1 MVQENSE
8 RLKKYLDMISR
19 REGGIEGVMH
29 KLGAGRRP
37 LEEGAEGPAPARPKA
52 GASPTRPKAGAKPVT
67 TALESAARGKPIPP
81 QDHELLEAIIFEDI
95 RPAIDIVD
103 GAFTVTHP
111 LWTQLSGDAAT
122 RTRIEA
128 AIPLV
133 GRIELP
139 GNTRIPYGGTGFVVG
154 PGLVMTNRHVAEI
167 FAEGLGDRRLSFRT
181 GAAAGID
188 LKREHGRPAG
198 TVLVVRKVVMIHPY
212 WDMALLAVDGLPAGK
227 SLTLGLDDAR
237 ELAGR
242 DIFIVGY
249 PAFDPR
255 NPADVQDAVFDGR
268 YGVKKLQPGQLQGGV
283 DTSSFGKLVPAAT
296 HDVSTLGGNSGSAM
310 FDLATGEVLGLHFG
324 GRFHERNYAVPAA
337 ALSRDDRVIAAGV
350 TFAGKPPGGQTE
362 WSGWWLRADSAEGP
376 ASGDNGA
383 APSTGSAP
391 PAAGPVSA
399 GLSISAQGGS
409 VVIDVPLRITV
420 SLGSATPVIV
430 QAAAGEAI
438 TEAMRE
444 PDHDTDYSTRKGYDP
459 GFLNDPAQKLAKLS
473 VPMPKAASSK
483 VLAKTRDGDTIL
495 HYQNF
500 SLSMHGERRLALFT
514 ACNVTKAPELKKP
527 EPGRDYTRRGL
538 SGLGANDQER
548 WFIDPRLD
556 EKLQLP
562 DIFFTKDRKAFDKG
576 HIVRRDDVAWG
587 RSYDELKRANG
598 DSYHVTNCS
607 PQVGGFNRSAEGTD
621 NWGDLEN
628 HVLSEA
634 ANERLCV
641 FAGPVLNPDDTVFVG
656 AGGEG
661 AKLRARIPE
670 RYWKVIVSRVDE
682 GLAAYGF
689 VLEQDLADVDFEFQV
704 PSEFMPALVPLSEI
718 ERIAGVRFDRALN
731 QADQFASLRGDEVVM
746 RQGVRRKTRIG
757 AK

>member
-19 REGGIEGVMH
+19 REGGVEGVMH
-29 KLGAGRRP
+29 KLAARP
-37 LEEGAEGPAPARPKA
+37 REESAEGARPARS
-52 GASPTRPKAGAKPVT
+52 GKPAT
-67 TALESAARGKPIPP
+67 AALELAARRKDIPER
-81 QDHELLEAIIFEDI
+81 DYADLEAMIFEDI

-111 LWTQLSGDAAT
+111 LWTQLSSDAAI

-154 PGLVMTNRHVAEI
+154 PSLVMTNRHVAEL
-167 FAEGLGDRRLSFRT
+167 FAEGLGDRRLSFKT
-181 GAAAGID
+181 GAAAGLD
-188 LKREHGRPAG
+188 LKREHGRPAA
-198 TVLVVRKVVMIHPY
+198 TVLAVRKVVMIHPY
-212 WDMALLAVDGLPAGK
+212 WDMALLAVDGLPSGK
-227 SLTLGLDDAR
+227 ALSFGLADAR

-242 DIFIVGY
+242 DIFIIGY

-255 NPADVQDAVFDGR
+255 NPASVQNDVFDGR

-283 DTSSFGKLVPAAT
+283 ETSSFGKLVPAAT
-296 HDVSTLGGNSGSAM
+296 HDVSTLGGNSGSAI
-310 FDLATGEVLGLHFG
+310 FDLDTGEVLGLHFG
-324 GRFHERNYAVPAA
+324 GRYHERNYAVPAA

-362 WSGWWLRADSAEGP
+362 WSGWWLRADAAETVGGTADTQLP
-376 ASGDNGA
+376 GA
-383 APSTGSAP
+383 GSAGSTP
-391 PAAGPVSA
+391 QS

-409 VVIDVPLRITV
+409 VVIDVPLRITI
-420 SLGSATPVIV
+420 SLGAAVPVTV
-430 QAAAGEAI
+430 AQVTAGEAI
-438 TEAMRE
+438 TEALRE
-444 PDHDTDYSTRKGYDP
+444 PDHDTDYSTRTGYDP
-459 GFLNDPAQKLAKLS
+459 GFLNDPTQRLAKLA
-473 VPMPKAASSK
+473 VPMPKPASAK
-483 VLAKTRDGDTIL
+483 ALAKTRDGDTVL

-500 SLSMHGERRLALFT
+500 SLSMHAERRLALFT

-527 EPGRDYTRRGL
+527 EPGKDYTRRGL
-538 SGLGANDQER
+538 SGLGENDQER

-556 EKLQLP
+556 ETLQLP

-607 PQVGGFNRSAEGTD
+607 PQVGDFNRSADGED

-656 AGGEG
+656 AAGNGV
-661 AKLRARIPE
+661 KLRAKIPE
-670 RYWKVIVSRVDE
+670 RYWKVIVARVDE
-682 GLAAYGF
+682 GLASYGF

-704 PSEFMPALVPLSEI
+704 PSEFMPALIPLSEI
-718 ERIAGVRFDRALN
+718 ERIAGVRFDRAAS
-731 QADQFASLRGDEVVM
+731 QADQFASLRGDEVVL
-746 RQGVRRKTRIG
+746 RQGIKRKTK
-757 AK
+757 A

>member
-8 RLKKYLDMISR
+8 HLKKYLDMISR
-19 REGGIEGVMH
+19 KEGGVEGVMH
-29 KLGAGRRP
+29 KLSARHEPREES
-37 LEEGAEGPAPARPKA
+37 LEGLRPARSRA
-52 GASPTRPKAGAKPVT
+52 RKPAT
-67 TALESAARGKPIPP
+67 AALESVARGKTIPP
-81 QDHELLEAIIFEDI
+81 EDHAQLEAIIFEDI

-111 LWTQLSGDAAT
+111 LWTRLSDDAANKA
-122 RTRIEA
+122 RIMA

-139 GNTRIPYGGTGFVVG
+139 GNNRIPYGGTGFVVG
-154 PGLVMTNRHVAEI
+154 PGLIMTNRHVAEL
-167 FAEGLGDRRLSFRT
+167 FAEGLGDKRLSFKT

-198 TVLVVRKVVMIHPY
+198 TVLSVRKVVMIHPY

-227 SLTLGLDDAR
+227 PLALGLADAR
-237 ELAGR
+237 DLAGR

-255 NPADVQDAVFDGR
+255 NPASVQNDVFEGR
-268 YGVKKLQPGQLQGGV
+268 YGVKRLQPGQLQGGI
-283 DTSSFGKLVPAAT
+283 DTSSFGKMVPAAT

-310 FDLATGEVLGLHFG
+310 FDLGTGEVLGLHFG
-324 GRFHERNYAVPAA
+324 GRYHERNYAVPAA

-350 TFAGKPPGGQTE
+350 AFAGKPPGGQTE
-362 WSGWWLRADSAEGP
+362 WSGWWLRADATEGVDGVGGGTAP
-376 ASGDNGA
+376 SRGAGSPAGSTSASG
-383 APSTGSAP
+383 
-391 PAAGPVSA
+391 
-399 GLSISAQGGS
+399 GLSLSAQGSG
-409 VVIDVPLRITV
+409 VTIDVPLRITI
-420 SLGSATPVIV
+420 SLGSVTPVAV
-430 QAAAGEAI
+430 ARATAGEAI

-459 GFLNDPAQKLAKLS
+459 GFLNDPAQKLPKLV
-473 VPMPKAASSK
+473 VPMPKPASAK
-483 VLAKTRDGDTIL
+483 ALAKTHDGGTVL

-500 SLSMHGERRLALFT
+500 SLSMHAERRLALFT

-527 EPGRDYTRRGL
+527 EPGKDYTRRGL

-556 EKLQLP
+556 ETLQLP
-562 DIFFTKDRKAFDKG
+562 DIFFTDDRKAFDKG
-576 HIVRRDDVAWG
+576 HIVRRDDAAWG
-587 RSYDELKRANG
+587 HSYDELKRANG
-598 DSYHVTNCS
+598 DTYHVTNCS
-607 PQVGGFNRSAEGTD
+607 PQVGDFNRSADGKD

-641 FAGPVLNPDDTVFVG
+641 FAGPVLSPDDTVFVG
-656 AGGEG
+656 AAGKGV
-661 AKLRARIPE
+661 KLRAKIPE
-670 RYWKVIVSRVDE
+670 RYWKIIVSRVDE

-718 ERIAGVRFDRALN
+718 ERIAGVRFDRSVR
-731 QADQFASLRGDEVVM
+731 QADQFASLRGEEIVL
-746 RQGVRRKTRIG
+746 RQGVKRKT
-757 AK
+757 KV

>member
-19 REGGIEGVMH
+19 REGGIEGVMD
-29 KLGAGRRP
+29 KLAARRLP
-37 LEEGAEGPAPARPKA
+37 REEGVERTGSARPKA
-52 GASPTRPKAGAKPVT
+52 GGKPATVV
-67 TALESAARGKPIPP
+67 LESAARRKRIAP
-81 QDHELLEAIIFEDI
+81 QDHELLEAIIFEEI

-103 GAFTVTHP
+103 GAFTVSHP
-111 LWTQLSGDAAT
+111 LWTQLSTDAKT
-122 RTRIEA
+122 RKRIET
-128 AIPLV
+128 AIPSV

-139 GNTRIPYGGTGFVVG
+139 GNARIPYGGTGFVVG
-154 PGLVMTNRHVAEI
+154 DGLVMTNRHVAEL
-167 FAEGLGDRRLSFRT
+167 FAEGLGDRRLSFRN

-188 LKREHGRPAG
+188 LKREHGRPAS
-198 TVLVVRKVVMIHPY
+198 TVLAVRKVVMIHPY
-212 WDMALLAVDGLPAGK
+212 WDMALLAVDGLPPGK
-227 SLTLGLDDAR
+227 PLTLGLADAR
-237 ELAGR
+237 DLAGR
-242 DIFIVGY
+242 DIFIIGY

-255 NPADVQDAVFDGR
+255 NPASVQNDVFEGR
-268 YGVKKLQPGQLQGGV
+268 YGVKKLQPGQLQGGF
-283 DTSSFGKLVPAAT
+283 DTSSFGKMVPAAS

-350 TFAGKPPGGQTE
+350 AFAGKPPGGQTE
-362 WSGWWLRADSAEGP
+362 WSGWWLRADAVEAADGGAATAGAGAAGP
-376 ASGDNGA
+376 ASA
-383 APSTGSAP
+383 AASTAT
-391 PAAGPVSA
+391 
-399 GLSISAQGGS
+399 LSIQAGA
-409 VVIDVPLRITV
+409 VTIDVPLRITL
-420 SLGSATPVIV
+420 SLGSATQVA
-430 QAAAGEAI
+430 QLAAGESI

-459 GFLNDPAQKLAKLS
+459 DFLNDPSQKLPKIG

-483 VLAKTRDGDTIL
+483 MLAKTRDGETVL

-500 SLSMHGERRLALFT
+500 SLSMHAERRLALFT

-562 DIFFTKDRKAFDKG
+562 DIFFTNDRKAFDKG

-607 PQVGGFNRSAEGTD
+607 PQVGDFNRSADGKD

-641 FAGPVLNPDDTVFVG
+641 FAGPVLRPDDTVFVG
-656 AGGEG
+656 AGGQG
-661 AKLRARIPE
+661 AKLLAKIPE

-718 ERIAGVRFDRALN
+718 ERIAGVRFDRAVN

-746 RQGVRRKTRIG
+746 RRGLKRKTKVG
-757 AK
+757 TSKQKDEVTG

>member
-1 MVQENSE
+1 MVQQNSE

-29 KLGAGRRP
+29 KLEAGRRP
-37 LEEGAEGPAPARPKA
+37 REEGAEGTASARPRVGAAPARP
-52 GASPTRPKAGAKPVT
+52 RAGAKLAT
-67 TALESAARGKPIPP
+67 AALESAARGKAIPP

-122 RTRIEA
+122 RARIEA

-139 GNTRIPYGGTGFVVG
+139 GNKRIPYGGTGFVVG

-188 LKREHGRPAG
+188 LKREHGRPAS
-198 TVLVVRKVVMIHPY
+198 TVLAVRKVVMIHPY

-227 SLTLGLDDAR
+227 PLTLGLADAR

-242 DIFIVGY
+242 DIFIIGY

-337 ALSRDDRVIAAGV
+337 ALSRDDRVVAAGV

-362 WSGWWLRADSAEGP
+362 WSGWWLRADAVEATDGGTASSGGNTAGP
-376 ASGDNGA
+376 ASTVV
-383 APSTGSAP
+383 STP
-391 PAAGPVSA
+391 K
-399 GLSISAQGGS
+399 LSIQAGA
-409 VVIDVPLRITV
+409 VTIDVPLRITI
-420 SLGSATPVIV
+420 SLGAATPVTV
-430 QAAAGEAI
+430 QATAGEAI

-444 PDHDTDYSTRKGYDP
+444 PDHDTNYSTRKGYDP
-459 GFLNDPAQKLAKLS
+459 GFLNDPAQKLPKLT
-473 VPMPKAASSK
+473 VPMPKAASPK
-483 VLAKTRDGDTIL
+483 VLAKTRDGDTVL

-500 SLSMHGERRLALFT
+500 SLSMHAERRLALFT

-556 EKLQLP
+556 DKLQLP

-587 RSYDELKRANG
+587 HTYDELKRANG

-607 PQVGGFNRSAEGTD
+607 PQVGGFNRSADGTD

-656 AGGEG
+656 AGGG
-661 AKLRARIPE
+661 GVKLRARIPE

-731 QADQFASLRGDEVVM
+731 QADQFASLRGDEVVL
-746 RQGVRRKTRIG
+746 RQGVKRKTRVG
-757 AK
+757 APKQS

>member
-1 MVQENSE
+1 MVQENPE
-8 RLKKYLDMISR
+8 RLKNYLAMISL
-19 REGGIEGVMH
+19 REGGLEGVMH
-29 KLGAGRRP
+29 KLSAKRP
-37 LEEGAEGPAPARPKA
+37 REESAEGARSTP
-52 GASPTRPKAGAKPVT
+52 PVPRGKLAT
-67 TALESAARGKPIPP
+67 AALESAARGKGIAPR
-81 QDHELLEAIIFEDI
+81 DYANLEAIIFEDI

-103 GAFTVTHP
+103 GAFIVTHP
-111 LWTQLSGDAAT
+111 LWTQLSTDAKIRA
-122 RTRIEA
+122 RIEA
-128 AIPLV
+128 VIPLV

-139 GNTRIPYGGTGFVVG
+139 GQTRIPYGGTGFVVG
-154 PGLVMTNRHVAEI
+154 PGLVMTNRHVAEL
-167 FAEGLGDRRLSFRT
+167 FAEGLGDKRLSFKT
-181 GAAAGID
+181 GGAAGID
-188 LKREHGRPAG
+188 LKREHGRPAS
-198 TVLVVRKVVMIHPY
+198 TVLAVRKVVMIHPY
-212 WDMALLAVDGLPAGK
+212 WDMALLAVEGLPAGK
-227 SLTLGLDDAR
+227 PLTLGLADAR

-242 DIFIVGY
+242 DIFVIGY

-255 NPADVQDAVFDGR
+255 NPASVQNDVFEGR

-283 DTSSFGKLVPAAT
+283 ETSSFGKLVPAAT

-350 TFAGKPPGGQTE
+350 TFAGNAPGGQTE
-362 WSGWWLRADSAEGP
+362 WSGWWLRADSAEAVGSVGGGATP
-376 ASGDNGA
+376 PSSGA
-383 APSTGSAP
+383 GSATS
-391 PAAGPVSA
+391 AA
-399 GLSISAQGGS
+399 GLSVSTQGGS
-409 VVIDVPLRITV
+409 VVIDVPLRITI
-420 SLGSATPVIV
+420 SLGSATPVTV
-430 QAAAGEAI
+430 AQAGAGEAI

-444 PDHDTDYSTRKGYDP
+444 PDHDMDYSTRKGFDP
-459 GFLNDPAQKLAKLS
+459 GFLNDPAQKLAKLTVS
-473 VPMPKAASSK
+473 MPKPARAK
-483 VLAKTRDGDTIL
+483 VLAKTRDGGTVL

-500 SLSMHGERRLALFT
+500 SLCMHAERRLALFT
-514 ACNVTKAPELKKP
+514 ACNVTKEPKLKKP

-538 SGLGANDQER
+538 SGLGENDQER

-562 DIFFTKDRKAFDKG
+562 DIFFTDDRKAFDKG

-587 RSYDELKRANG
+587 RTYDELKRANG

-607 PQVGGFNRSAEGTD
+607 PQVGDFNRSADGKD

-641 FAGPVLNPDDTVFVG
+641 FAGPVLDPDDTVFVG
-656 AGGEG
+656 AAGKGV
-661 AKLRARIPE
+661 KLRAKIPE
-670 RYWKVIVSRVDE
+670 RFWKVIVARVDE

-718 ERIAGVRFDRALN
+718 EKIAGVRFDRAIN
-731 QADQFASLRGDEVVM
+731 QADQFASLRGDEVVL
-746 RQGVRRKTRIG
+746 RQGIKRKT
-757 AK
+757 KV

>member
-1 MVQENSE
+1 MVQENPD
-8 RLKKYLDMISR
+8 RLKKYLDMISKK
-19 REGGIEGVMH
+19 EGGIEGVMH
-29 KLGAGRRP
+29 KLAARRQPSEESAGGARAGRAAPR
-37 LEEGAEGPAPARPKA
+37 GKPATA
-52 GASPTRPKAGAKPVT
+52 
-67 TALESAARGKPIPP
+67 ALESAARGKEIPP
-81 QDHELLEAIIFEDI
+81 QDQELLEAIIFEDI

-111 LWTQLSGDAAT
+111 LWTQLSSNPAT
-122 RTRIEA
+122 RQRIEA

-139 GNTRIPYGGTGFVVG
+139 GQTRIPYGGTGFVVG
-154 PGLVMTNRHVAEI
+154 PGLVMTNRHVAEL
-167 FAEGLGDRRLSFRT
+167 FAEGLGDRRLSFKT

-188 LKREHGRPAG
+188 LRREHGRPNG
-198 TVLVVRKVVMIHPY
+198 TVLSVRKVAMIHPY
-212 WDMALLAVDGLPAGK
+212 WDMALLAVEGLPA
-227 SLTLGLDDAR
+227 LEPLRLGLADAR

-242 DIFIVGY
+242 DIFIIGY

-255 NPADVQDAVFDGR
+255 NPASVQNDVFEGR

-283 DTSSFGKLVPAAT
+283 ETSSFGKQVPAAT

-337 ALSRDDRVIAAGV
+337 ALSRDDRVVAAGV
-350 TFAGKPPGGQTE
+350 SFAGKPPGGQTE
-362 WSGWWLRADSAEGP
+362 WSGWWLRADSAEGL
-376 ASGDNGA
+376 
-383 APSTGSAP
+383 GSADAGATRP
-391 PAAGPVSA
+391 NGSSAAAAAASA
-399 GLSISAQGGS
+399 SSGLSISTQGGS
-409 VVIDVPLRITV
+409 VVIDVPLRITIA
-420 SLGSATPVIV
+420 LGSATPVTV

-438 TEAMRE
+438 TEALRE
-444 PDHDTDYSTRKGYDP
+444 PDHDTDYATRKGYDP
-459 GFLNDPAQKLAKLS
+459 GFLNDPAQQLAKLS
-473 VPMPKAASSK
+473 VPMPKAASAK
-483 VLAKTRDGDTIL
+483 VLAKTRDGGTVLD
-495 HYQNF
+495 YQNF
-500 SLSMHGERRLALFT
+500 SLSMHAERRLALFT

-538 SGLGANDQER
+538 SGLGENDQER
-548 WFIDPRLD
+548 WFVDARLD

-587 RSYDELKRANG
+587 HTYDELKRANG

-607 PQVGGFNRSAEGTD
+607 PQVGDFNRSADGKD

-641 FAGPVLNPDDTVFVG
+641 LAGPVLDPDDTVFVG
-656 AGGEG
+656 AGGG
-661 AKLRARIPE
+661 GVKLRAKIPE
-670 RYWKVIVSRVDE
+670 RYWKVIVARVDE

-718 ERIAGVRFDRALN
+718 ERIAGVRFDRAVL
-731 QADQFASLRGDEVVM
+731 QGDQFASLRGDEVVL
-746 RQGVRRKTRIG
+746 RQGIKRKTKVK
-757 AK
+757 A

>member
-1 MVQENSE
+1 MTSIGASPDRERAFREEAAMVQENSE

-19 REGGIEGVMH
+19 REGGLEGVIH
-29 KLGAGRRP
+29 KLAARRRP
-37 LEEGAEGPAPARPKA
+37 SEESTEPAKPATTVLESIG
-52 GASPTRPKAGAKPVT
+52 GAK
-67 TALESAARGKPIPP
+67 AIPP
-81 QDHELLEAIIFEDI
+81 KDHELLEAIIFEEI

-103 GAFTVTHP
+103 GTFSATHP
-111 LWTQLSGDAAT
+111 LWRQLSEDAAT
-122 RTRIEA
+122 RKRIEA
-128 AIPLV
+128 VIPSV

-139 GNTRIPYGGTGFVVG
+139 DNRRIPYGGTGFVVG
-154 PGLVMTNRHVAEI
+154 DDLVMTNRHVAEL
-167 FAEGLGDRRLSFRT
+167 FAEGLGDKRLSFKT
-181 GAAAGID
+181 GSTAGID
-188 LKREHGRPAG
+188 LKREHGRSAS
-198 TVLVVRKVVMIHPY
+198 TLLAVRKVVMIHPY

-227 SLTLGLDDAR
+227 PLKLGLADAR
-237 ELAGR
+237 DAAGR
-242 DIFIVGY
+242 DIFIIGY

-255 NPADVQDAVFDGR
+255 NPASVQDDIFEGR
-268 YGVKKLQPGQLQGGV
+268 YGVKKLQPGQLQGGF
-283 DTSSFGKLVPAAT
+283 DTSSFGKMVPAAS

-350 TFAGKPPGGQTE
+350 AFAGKPPGGQNE
-362 WSGWWLRADSAEGP
+362 WSGWWLRADSAESVGAGASAPSGTGP
-376 ASGDNGA
+376 ATATGA
-383 APSTGSAP
+383 AASLSVSTS
-391 PAAGPVSA
+391 
-399 GLSISAQGGS
+399 GGS
-409 VVIDVPLRITV
+409 VVIDVPLRITI
-420 SLGSATPVIV
+420 SLGAAVPVTIA
-430 QAAAGEAI
+430 QAAGEAI

-459 GFLNDPAQKLAKLS
+459 DFLNDPAQNLPKLG
-473 VPMPKAASSK
+473 VPMPKASAK
-483 VLAKTRDGDTIL
+483 VLAKTRDGGTVL

-500 SLSMHGERRLALFT
+500 SLSVHAERRLALFT

-538 SGLGANDQER
+538 SGLGENDQER

-587 RSYDELKRANG
+587 RTYDELKRANG

-607 PQVGGFNRSAEGTD
+607 PQVGDFNRSANGKD

-641 FAGPVLNPDDTVFVG
+641 FAGPVLDPHDTVFVG
-656 AGGEG
+656 TAGEG
-661 AKLRARIPE
+661 VKLRAKIPE

-689 VLEQDLADVDFEFQV
+689 VLEQDVADVDFEFQV

-718 ERIAGVRFDRALN
+718 EKIAGVRFDRAVR
-731 QADQFASLRGDEVVM
+731 QADQFASLRGDELAL
-746 RQGVRRKTRIG
+746 RNGIKRKTKIK
-757 AK
+757 A

>member
-1 MVQENSE
+1 MVQENPE
-8 RLKKYLDMISR
+8 RLKKYLDMISQ

-29 KLGAGRRP
+29 KLAARRP
-37 LEEGAEGPAPARPKA
+37 REESTESLAPVPRGRPA
-52 GASPTRPKAGAKPVT
+52 TV
-67 TALESAARGKPIPP
+67 ALESAARGKDIRP

-111 LWTQLSGDAAT
+111 LWTKLSSDAKT
-122 RTRIEA
+122 RKRIEA

-139 GNTRIPYGGTGFVVG
+139 GQTRIPYGGTGFVVG
-154 PGLVMTNRHVAEI
+154 AGLIMTNRHVAEL
-167 FAEGLGDRRLSFRT
+167 FAEGLGDRRLAFRT

-188 LKREHGRPAG
+188 LKREHGRPDG
-198 TVLVVRKVVMIHPY
+198 TVLSVRKVAMIHPY
-212 WDMALLAVDGLPAGK
+212 WDMALLQVDGLPAIEPLK
-227 SLTLGLDDAR
+227 LGLADAR

-242 DIFIVGY
+242 DIFIIGY

-255 NPADVQDAVFDGR
+255 NPAAVQNDVFQGR

-283 DTSSFGKLVPAAT
+283 ETSSFGKLVPAAT
-296 HDVSTLGGNSGSAM
+296 HDISTLGGNSGSAV

-337 ALSRDDRVIAAGV
+337 ALSRDGRVIAAGV
-350 TFAGKPPGGQTE
+350 GFAGKPPGGQTE
-362 WSGWWLRADSAEGP
+362 WSAWWLRADSAEGVGSGGGGSAAQP
-376 ASGDNGA
+376 ASGPAGSP
-383 APSTGSAP
+383 PSS
-391 PAAGPVSA
+391 
-399 GLSISAQGGS
+399 GLYISTLGGS
-409 VVIDVPLRITV
+409 VVIDVPLRITI
-420 SLGSATPVIV
+420 SLGSATPVTV
-430 QAAAGEAI
+430 QAAAGETI
-438 TEAMRE
+438 TEAMVE
-444 PDHDTDYSTRKGYDP
+444 PEHDADYSTRKGYDA
-459 GFLNDPAQKLAKLS
+459 GFLNDPRQRLPKLS
-473 VPMPKAASSK
+473 VPMPKAAATK
-483 VLAKTRDGDTIL
+483 VLARTRDGGTVL

-500 SLSMHGERRLALFT
+500 SLCMHAERRLALFT

-538 SGLGANDQER
+538 SGLGKNDQER

-556 EKLQLP
+556 DGLQLP
-562 DIFFTKDRKAFDKG
+562 DIFFTNDRKAFDKG

-587 RSYDELKRANG
+587 HTYDELKRANG

-607 PQVGGFNRSAEGTD
+607 PQVGDFNRSADGKD

-641 FAGPVLNPDDTVFVG
+641 FAGPVLRADDTVFVG
-656 AGGEG
+656 AAGGRE
-661 AKLRARIPE
+661 KLRAKIPE
-670 RYWKVIVSRVDE
+670 RYWKVIVARVDE

-704 PSEFMPALVPLSEI
+704 APEFMPALVPLSEI
-718 ERIAGVRFDRALN
+718 QKIAGVRFDRAIV
-731 QADQFASLRGDEVVM
+731 QADQFASLRGDEVVL
-746 RQGVRRKTRIG
+746 RQGIKRKM
-757 AK
+757 KV